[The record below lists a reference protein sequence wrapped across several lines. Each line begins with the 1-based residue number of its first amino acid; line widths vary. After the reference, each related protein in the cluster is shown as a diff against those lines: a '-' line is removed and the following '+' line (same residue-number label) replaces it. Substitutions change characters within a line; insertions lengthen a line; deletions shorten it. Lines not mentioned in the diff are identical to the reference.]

1 MVFSIFNFKE
11 LKIKLIDPIRN
22 WGFFTHTYTQR
33 TNFHNL
39 KEIHKKHKYSYQVS
53 SYKIKHGKIY
63 YKIKTSTMVD
73 FNKDTLDL
81 ISQIL
86 LDYDL
91 FLISKHTIPIDK
103 EAKLIKEFFQ
113 EKYPEI
119 SS

>member
-1 MVFSIFNFKE
+1 
-11 LKIKLIDPIRN
+11 
-22 WGFFTHTYTQR
+22 
-33 TNFHNL
+33 
-39 KEIHKKHKYSYQVS
+39 
-53 SYKIKHGKIY
+53 
-63 YKIKTSTMVD
+63 MVD

-119 SS
+119 SSQITFIVGEYLSYLTFIYNCQRFNFLSEIAPFKRLSFKQKIKTMLKEHKS